1 MDRAASLDRGVPFGH
16 LTLSEALMTS
26 STILEAPTI
35 DYAAIKDR
43 QKTVWSSGD
52 YALIGTTLQIMGE
65 SLCEALDLRA
75 ASRVLDVA
83 AGNGNATLA
92 AARRF
97 AHVTSTD
104 YVEALLERGRERA
117 AAERLPVEF
126 RVADAEALPFAD
138 GSFDVALSTVGV
150 MFAPHQEQAA
160 AEMMRVVRPGGRI
173 GLASWTPDGF
183 IGQILKAVGK
193 YVPPPAGL
201 RPTVRWG
208 TEQGLRELF
217 PGQRVQAT
225 VRDFVFRY
233 ESPRHWVDVFRAY
246 YGPVHR
252 AFAALAP
259 DKQELL
265 ERDIL
270 ELLARF
276 NGGGETLRVPG
287 AYLEAVIERNS

>member
-1 MDRAASLDRGVPFGH
+1 MDTA
-16 LTLSEALMTS
+16 TLS
-26 STILEAPTI
+26 P
-35 DYAAIKDR
+35 DYAAIKQR

-52 YALIGTTLQIMGE
+52 YALIGTTLQIVGE
-65 SLCEALDLRA
+65 NLCEAVDLRA
-75 ASRVLDVA
+75 GSRVLDVA

-104 YVEALLERGRERA
+104 YVPALLERGRERA
-117 AAERLPVEF
+117 AAERLQVEF
-126 RVADAEALPFAD
+126 READVEALPFAD
-138 GSFDVALSTVGV
+138 GSFDVVLSTVGV
-150 MFAPHQEQAA
+150 MFAPDQERAA
-160 AEMMRVVRPGGRI
+160 AEMTRVVRPGGRI
-173 GLASWTPDGF
+173 GLACWTPDGF
-183 IGQILKAVGK
+183 IGQVLKTVGK

-201 RPTVRWG
+201 RPSVRWG

-217 PGQRVQAT
+217 PGQPVQAAP
-225 VRDFVFRY
+225 RDFVFRY

-259 DKQELL
+259 DRQELL

-270 ELLARF
+270 DLLATF
-276 NGGGETLRVPG
+276 NRGGDETLLVPG
-287 AYLEAVIERNS
+287 AYLEVVITRHG